1 MLTENQ
7 IKELIKY
14 TGNKYHKIVE
24 EHDFGLD
31 GYALCACG
39 QLDCCEHN
47 PTFTTPDDKDVL
59 LRAIIEKGEWEDF
72 YGYFIDNEYMNLNNS
87 NLSARK
93 LDIMVYMI
101 LLSPL
106 ETAELVCKWKGWK

>member
-7 IKELIKY
+7 IKKLIKY
-14 TGNKYHKIVE
+14 IGECWHETE
-24 EHDFGLD
+24 EYSGGLRCKNCLID
-31 GYALCACG
+31 WYGIKG
-39 QLDCCEHN
+39 KFRR
-47 PTFTTPDDKDVL
+47 TFTTPDDKDVL

-93 LDIMVYMI
+93 LDIMVYII
-101 LLSPL
+101 LLSPI
-106 ETAELVCKWKGWK
+106 ETAELVCKWKGWE